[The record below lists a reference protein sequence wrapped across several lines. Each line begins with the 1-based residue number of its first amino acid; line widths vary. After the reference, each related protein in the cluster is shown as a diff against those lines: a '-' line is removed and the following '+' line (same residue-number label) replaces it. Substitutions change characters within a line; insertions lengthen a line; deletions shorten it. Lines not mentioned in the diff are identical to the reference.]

1 MSKRILGVFMALGMA
16 AGLSACD
23 TMVGRGADS
32 AWNWTTDAA
41 SATADFVTSPFS
53 DDDEMS
59 E

>member
-1 MSKRILGVFMALGMA
+1 MANRIKGVVLALSMA
-16 AGLSACD
+16 ALLGACD
-23 TMVGRGADS
+23 TVGDAAD
-32 AWNWTTDAA
+32 ATWEWTTDAA